1 MRTSGGFV
9 TGERVTRRLAAIL
22 AADVVGY
29 ARLMGRDENGTLAR
43 LKAHRT
49 ERLEPVLARHGGRLV
64 KLTGDGALVEFP
76 SAVGALSAAIEFQQS
91 MMEANPDQSD
101 DTAIVFRVGLHLG
114 DLIVDG
120 DDLYGDGVNVAA
132 RLEAEAPAGGI
143 VVSYSVRDAVAG
155 RLKAT
160 FDDLGNLVLKNI
172 ERPVQAFRVGWD
184 LADWQ
189 VSTAPAAPPAGSAS
203 TLPTDVPLT
212 LPDKPSI
219 AVLPFANMSGDA
231 EQEYFADG
239 ISEEII
245 TELSRFHSLFVI
257 SRNSSF
263 SYKGKSPDLR
273 QVGREL
279 GVRYVLEGSIRKAS
293 NRIRVTGQLVDTL
306 TGNHIWAERYDRVL
320 EDIFAVQEEVTQAI
334 VAAIAPQI
342 ASTEQS
348 KANRRRPDN
357 LSAYEIALRAWAH
370 ASEGQDKADRT
381 LFDQSIGEAK
391 EALAIDPS
399 SVLALHALAMAHGFA
414 LLLQMG
420 ADPEHS
426 LREAMWAAARAVEL
440 DGTDPLGYA
449 MRGMGVFLGGQLDR
463 YPDALADARRAHEMN
478 PNDTFVLLM
487 LGTLEA
493 GVGEYERAIEH
504 GQQMLRLNPH
514 QPYSH
519 MTYNLLALAS
529 FGAKQYVEGIGWAS
543 RALNDMPRLLFAHLH
558 LATCLIGT
566 GEIDKAKAAFAAG
579 QRLGPEYFRSR
590 LEGTSTLARPE
601 DRTRQRTFLRIA
613 AGLEDPSAAETL
625 R

>member
-1 MRTSGGFV
+1 V
-9 TGERVTRRLAAIL
+9 TGERVVRRLAAIL
-22 AADVVGY
+22 AADVAGY
-29 ARLMGRDENGTLAR
+29 SRLMGRDEYGTLAR

-49 ERLEPVLARHGGRLV
+49 ERLEPTLARHGGRLV
-64 KLTGDGALVEFP
+64 KLIGDGALVEFP
-76 SAVGALSAAIEFQQS
+76 SAVDALGAAIEFQQA
-91 MMEANPDQSD
+91 MADANRQQPP

-120 DDLYGDGVNVAA
+120 EDLYGDGVNVAA
-132 RLEAEAPAGGI
+132 RLEAEAPPGGI
-143 VVSYSVRDAVAG
+143 VVSRAIREAVEG
-155 RLKAT
+155 RLKAKLHA
-160 FDDLGNLVLKNI
+160 LGELTLKNI
-172 ERPVQAFRVGWD
+172 ERPIRAFQIEWD
-184 LADWQ
+184 AADWRIS
-189 VSTAPAAPPAGSAS
+189 VPAMAVLSKTTS
-203 TLPTDVPLT
+203 SPTDAPLT

-219 AVLPFANMSGDA
+219 AVLPFQNMSGDP

-478 PNDTFVLLM
+478 PNDTFVLLF
-487 LGTLEA
+487 LGTLET
-493 GVGEYERAIEH
+493 GVGEHERAIEH
-504 GQQMLRLNPH
+504 GQQMLRLNPR
-514 QPYSH
+514 QFYSH
-519 MTYNLLALAS
+519 MTYNLLAFAS

-558 LATCLIGT
+558 LTTCLIGT

-579 QRLGPEYFRSR
+579 QRLGPKFFRSR

-613 AGLEDPSAAETL
+613 AGLEDPSAAVTL

>member
-1 MRTSGGFV
+1 V
-9 TGERVTRRLAAIL
+9 TGERVVRRLAAIL
-22 AADVVGY
+22 AADVAGY
-29 ARLMGRDENGTLAR
+29 SRLMGRDEYGTLAR

-49 ERLEPVLARHGGRLV
+49 ERLEPTLARHGGRLV
-64 KLTGDGALVEFP
+64 KLIGDGALVEFP
-76 SAVGALSAAIEFQQS
+76 SAVDALGAAIEFQQA
-91 MMEANPDQSD
+91 MADANRQQPP

-120 DDLYGDGVNVAA
+120 EDLYGDGVNVAA
-132 RLEAEAPAGGI
+132 RLEAEAPPGGI
-143 VVSYSVRDAVAG
+143 VVSRAIREAVEG
-155 RLKAT
+155 RLKAKLHA
-160 FDDLGNLVLKNI
+160 LGELTLKNI
-172 ERPVQAFRVGWD
+172 ERPIRAFQIEWD
-184 LADWQ
+184 AADWRIS
-189 VSTAPAAPPAGSAS
+189 VPAIAVLSKTTS
-203 TLPTDVPLT
+203 SPTDAPLT

-219 AVLPFANMSGDA
+219 AVLPFQNMSGDP

-449 MRGMGVFLGGQLDR
+449 MRGMGVFLGGQLDH

-493 GVGEYERAIEH
+493 GVGEHERAIEH

-514 QPYSH
+514 QSYSH

-543 RALNDMPRLLFAHLH
+543 RALNDMPRLLYAHLH
-558 LATCLIGT
+558 LTTCLIGT
-566 GEIDKAKAAFAAG
+566 GEIDKARAAFAAG
-579 QRLGPEYFRSR
+579 QRLGPKFFRSR
-590 LEGTSTLARPE
+590 LEGTSSLARPE

-613 AGLEDPSAAETL
+613 ASLEDPSAADAL

>member
-1 MRTSGGFV
+1 
-9 TGERVTRRLAAIL
+9 
-22 AADVVGY
+22 
-29 ARLMGRDENGTLAR
+29 
-43 LKAHRT
+43 
-49 ERLEPVLARHGGRLV
+49 
-64 KLTGDGALVEFP
+64 
-76 SAVGALSAAIEFQQS
+76 
-91 MMEANPDQSD
+91 
-101 DTAIVFRVGLHLG
+101 
-114 DLIVDG
+114 
-120 DDLYGDGVNVAA
+120 
-132 RLEAEAPAGGI
+132 
-143 VVSYSVRDAVAG
+143 
-155 RLKAT
+155 
-160 FDDLGNLVLKNI
+160 
-172 ERPVQAFRVGWD
+172 
-184 LADWQ
+184 
-189 VSTAPAAPPAGSAS
+189 
-203 TLPTDVPLT
+203 
-212 LPDKPSI
+212 
-219 AVLPFANMSGDA
+219 MSGDP
-231 EQEYFADG
+231 EQEYFTDG
-239 ISEEII
+239 LTEDIL

-257 SRNSSF
+257 GRNSSF
-263 SYKGKSPDLR
+263 SYKGKSPDTR
-273 QVGREL
+273 QVGRDL
-279 GVRYVLEGSIRKAS
+279 GVRYVLEGSIRKSS
-293 NRIRVTGQLVDTL
+293 NRIRVTGQLIDTL

-493 GVGEYERAIEH
+493 GVGEHERAIEH
-504 GQQMLRLNPH
+504 AQQMLRLNPR
-514 QPYSH
+514 QFYSH
-519 MTYNLLALAS
+519 MTYNLLAVAS

-558 LATCLIGT
+558 LTTCLIGT
-566 GEIDKAKAAFAAG
+566 GEIDKARAAFAAG
-579 QRLGPEYFRSR
+579 QRLGPKFFRSR
-590 LEGTSTLARPE
+590 LEGTSSLARPE

-613 AGLEDPSAAETL
+613 ASLEDPSAADAL